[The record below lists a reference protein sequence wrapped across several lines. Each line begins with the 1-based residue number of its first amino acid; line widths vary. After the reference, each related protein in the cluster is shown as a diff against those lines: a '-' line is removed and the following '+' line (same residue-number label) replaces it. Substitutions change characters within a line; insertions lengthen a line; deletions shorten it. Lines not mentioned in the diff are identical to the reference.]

1 MTGIQIAVVAA
12 LMFFA
17 AISVVIFILWKRE
30 TQMRTNSIRFIE
42 DTLINIRDGLTENNE
57 LVAEELLKQ
66 SSIQD
71 ARTQY
76 TGQQPASPA
85 QAPPQPQQT
94 VAVQD
99 AYVPESRQQADLYTD
114 SRQYSVPDHESR
126 NAGPSAAWH
135 PDGYSSG
142 SFADKGADMYSSG
155 MYGAAYA
162 DSSTDTGGEINL
174 DFIDQDMDFR
184 ETGSQYVSGDDW
196 FRLQEQQM
204 MRDATGQHSTG
215 RSGRTYTVSELETLI
230 RE

>member
-1 MTGIQIAVVAA
+1 MTGIQIAVIAA
-12 LMFFA
+12 LVFFA

-66 SSIQD
+66 NSSQEV
-71 ARTQY
+71 RTQY
-76 TGQQPASPA
+76 TEQQPASPV
-85 QAPPQPQQT
+85 QAPSQPQQT
-94 VAVQD
+94 AAVQD
-99 AYVPESRQQADLYTD
+99 TYVPESRAQTDPYTG
-114 SRQYSVPDHESR
+114 SRQYGVPEHESQSTG
-126 NAGPSAAWH
+126 ASAAWH
-135 PDGYSSG
+135 PHGYDSG

-162 DSSTDTGGEINL
+162 DSSTDTDGEINL

-184 ETGSQYVSGDDW
+184 ETGSQYVSDDDW
-196 FRLQEQQM
+196 LRLQEQQM
-204 MRDATGQHSTG
+204 MRDAAGQRSTG